1 MRRLVIPVAIL
12 IFIAAIVVV
21 AIFCSEDVATSAPGE
36 AVTSSCEDCHSDI
49 ELLEQV
55 AEVVEEEEE
64 PAESEGE
71 G

>member
-1 MRRLVIPVAIL
+1 VRRLVIPVAIL

-21 AIFCSEDVATSAPGE
+21 AIVCSEDVATSAPGE
-36 AVTSSCEDCHSDI
+36 AATSSCTDCHSDI

-64 PAESEGE
+64 PEESEGE